1 MRWSSALTASSK
13 LILGVTGHRLH
24 LLPGYRGDGSSQ
36 RLRTRLLEIAT
47 AKVEEWHPDRVNTG
61 MATGWDMAMAAAC
74 MFLNVPFRAYVPFE
88 GQDRHWSDADRTM
101 YRSLLDEA
109 ESVVVQSP
117 TERRA
122 AYIERDMQ
130 MVDDSSR
137 LLALWNGDPT
147 TGTGRTIT
155 YAEGWLVPWSN
166 VWEEFTNENGPEP
179 L

>member
-1 MRWSSALTASSK
+1 MADK

-24 LLPGYRGDGSSQ
+24 LLPGYRGDKTSQ
-36 RLRTRLLEIAT
+36 KLRTRLLEVAI
-47 AKVEEWHPDRVNTG
+47 AKVEEWAPDRVNTG

-88 GQDRHWSDADRTM
+88 GQDRRWSEADRSM

-109 ESVVVQSP
+109 EDIVVTSSS
-117 TERRA
+117 ENRA
-122 AYIERDMQ
+122 AYFERDKQ
-130 MVDDSSR
+130 MVDDSNH
-137 LLALWNGDPT
+137 LLALLSPGMPNS
-147 TGTGRTIT
+147 GTALTVE

-166 VWEEFTNENGPEP
+166 VWDDFINGNGPDP